1 MEPSAELPG
10 VPFIRDFAR
19 NEEERQALRLLY
31 AGQGLGRPFIG
42 PPDLPMARL
51 KTLRTAFDETMKDS
65 DFLAEAKKLRLDIDP
80 RSGVQLEDLV
90 KELYSA
96 PKELVK
102 KLGELVR

>member
-1 MEPSAELPG
+1 MPG

-19 NEEERQALRLLY
+19 NDEERQALRLLY

-42 PPDLPMARL
+42 PPDLPAVRV
-51 KTLRTAFDETMKDS
+51 KTLRVAFDETMKDP
-65 DFLAEAKKLRLDIDP
+65 DFLAEAKKLRLDVDP
-80 RSGVQLEDLV
+80 RTGAQLEGLV

>member
-1 MEPSAELPG
+1 
-10 VPFIRDFAR
+10 
-19 NEEERQALRLLY
+19 LLY

-42 PPDLPMARL
+42 PPDLPAERL
-51 KTLRTAFDETMKDS
+51 KTLRVAFDATMKDP
-65 DFLAEAKKLRLDIDP
+65 DFLAEAKKLRLDVDP
-80 RSGVQLEDLV
+80 LSGAQLEELV